1 MEKENTIM
9 TNVYVVSDNITSP
22 LGLTTTDNFAKLKEG
37 QSAIKKH
44 DNLAMSPQSFF
55 ASIFDEN
62 KKFDSP
68 ASFEYTKF
76 EKLLIT
82 SIKDSVQHTDINL
95 KDDKTVLIISSTKGN
110 ISLLE
115 NTDITPDLQKRIA
128 LPTSARFIADCFG
141 YKSQPII
148 VSNACISGI
157 LALIAAKRLIQSGQ
171 FENAV
176 VVGADVITKFILS
189 GFQAFQAVS
198 SEPCKPFDAN
208 RRGVTLGEGAA
219 TMILSSNK
227 KYAHSAI
234 KLTGGAVSNDA
245 NHISGPSR
253 TGDGLALSIKNA
265 LTNAKLDAA
274 AIDYISAHGTAT
286 LYNDEMEAGAFALNG
301 LLNVPTNSLKGVY
314 GHTLGAAGLIES
326 VVAVQSLRE
335 NIILPSLGFEELG
348 VSLPLNVSS
357 QLQFKPLNNALK
369 TGSGFGGCNAAVVF
383 SK

>member
-115 NTDITPDLQKRIA
+115 NTYHCFKCLYIRHFGVDSRQKID
-128 LPTSARFIADCFG
+128 T
-141 YKSQPII
+141 
-148 VSNACISGI
+148 VW
-157 LALIAAKRLIQSGQ
+157 
-171 FENAV
+171 
-176 VVGADVITKFILS
+176 
-189 GFQAFQAVS
+189 
-198 SEPCKPFDAN
+198 
-208 RRGVTLGEGAA
+208 
-219 TMILSSNK
+219 
-227 KYAHSAI
+227 
-234 KLTGGAVSNDA
+234 
-245 NHISGPSR
+245 
-253 TGDGLALSIKNA
+253 SI
-265 LTNAKLDAA
+265 
-274 AIDYISAHGTAT
+274 
-286 LYNDEMEAGAFALNG
+286 
-301 LLNVPTNSLKGVY
+301 
-314 GHTLGAAGLIES
+314 
-326 VVAVQSLRE
+326 
-335 NIILPSLGFEELG
+335 
-348 VSLPLNVSS
+348 
-357 QLQFKPLNNALK
+357 
-369 TGSGFGGCNAAVVF
+369 
-383 SK
+383 